1 MGSAAASA
9 GSRHRSVS
17 SPPSWARRFSC
28 GCSPAAGKRGTRLQ
42 DMQLQA
48 HDLSIGYR
56 GHLVGRDISLA
67 LGPGEVLCLLGPNG
81 AGKTT
86 LFRTLLGLLPP
97 LAGGVVVG
105 ADRLDTL
112 RPADI
117 AQRMAYVPQA
127 HVTEFSFTV
136 LDVVLMGRTARLKAF
151 ASPGAGD
158 ERVAREKLD
167 GLGIADLALH
177 DYTRIS
183 GGQRQLALIARALA
197 QEAPILVLDEPT
209 ASLDFGN
216 QAMVL
221 ARIRDLAA
229 KGYGIVL
236 STHDPDH
243 ALLVATRV
251 AIIADG
257 GLRALGTPEEVVTG
271 EMLSAIYRTDVRVEE
286 TASGRRVCVP
296 GWGAQG

>member
-1 MGSAAASA
+1 
-9 GSRHRSVS
+9 
-17 SPPSWARRFSC
+17 
-28 GCSPAAGKRGTRLQ
+28 
-42 DMQLQA
+42 MQLEA
-48 HDLSIGYR
+48 RDLAIGYP
-56 GHLVGRDISLA
+56 GHLVGRDIA
-67 LGPGEVLCLLGPNG
+67 LTPPPGEILCLLGPNG

-86 LFRTLLGLLPP
+86 LFRTLLGLQPALGGSVRIDGQA
-97 LAGGVVVG
+97 LA
-105 ADRLDTL
+105 DL
-112 RPADI
+112 RPAEI

-151 ASPGAGD
+151 SSPGAGD
-158 ERVAREKLD
+158 ERLAHNKLA

-183 GGQRQLALIARALA
+183 GGQRQLAPIAPGLA
-197 QEAPILVLDEPT
+197 QEAPIFGLNEPT

-229 KGYGIVL
+229 QGYGIVL

-257 GLRALGTPEEVVTG
+257 GLRALGAPEDVVTA
-271 EMLSAIYRTDVRVEE
+271 EMLSAIYRTDVRVEQ
-286 TASGRRVCVP
+286 TSSGRRVCVP
-296 GWGAQG
+296 SLDAKALDAESLGAKSLGAKSLGAK